1 MWKCCFSQSQF
12 WILQQSGKTHPQLF
26 PVITKQIIAECQGN
40 FQIIT
45 GIAEIDIGSHSCP
58 SFFPADGS
66 TFHSPVETQS
76 IAPFSQLG
84 PIIPSFGFL
93 EIQFHHQSPELGI
106 NKERPNPSG
115 MLLSPTYLLSFT
127 RGFPL
132 NGAPFL
138 LSMIGSDNGNELQ
151 HADYFCHILPPQGVQ
166 F

>member
-1 MWKCCFSQSQF
+1 MWKRCFSQLQF

-45 GIAEIDIGSHSCP
+45 GIAEIDIGSHSGP
-58 SFFPADGS
+58 SFFLLMAVHF
-66 TFHSPVETQS
+66 TPVETQS

-84 PIIPSFGFL
+84 PIIPSFGFV
-93 EIQFHHQSPELGI
+93 EVQFHHQSPELGI

-138 LSMIGSDNGNELQ
+138 LSMIGSNNGNELQ